1 MIQSKKQTRWTLG
14 LFLIYFVVI
23 IWVIIFKMSFSI
35 HELTQLRSINLIPY
49 GDSAIVN
56 QQVDFS
62 EIYMNILAF
71 VPFGIYLA
79 MLKPNSAIV
88 KLVAIVGFTSLSI
101 EVIQYLFTIGASDI
115 TDLIGNTFG
124 GLLGILFDR
133 VSVKILKSRQKTNKI
148 FNILATI
155 ATASFLILV
164 ALIFMAN

>member
-1 MIQSKKQTRWTLG
+1 MIQSKKQTRWMLG

-88 KLVAIVGFTSLSI
+88 KLVAIVGFTSLLI
-101 EVIQYLFTIGASDI
+101 EVIQYLFAIGASDI

-124 GLLGILFDR
+124 GLLGILFNR

>member
-1 MIQSKKQTRWTLG
+1 MIQSKKQTRWMLG

-88 KLVAIVGFTSLSI
+88 KLVAIMGFTSLSI

>member
-23 IWVIIFKMSFSI
+23 IWVIVFKMSFSI
-35 HELTQLRSINLIPY
+35 HDLPQLRSINLIPY
-49 GDSAIVN
+49 GGSAIVN

-88 KLVAIVGFTSLSI
+88 KLVAIVGLTSLSI

-148 FNILATI
+148 FNVLATI
-155 ATASFLILV
+155 ATASFLIL
-164 ALIFMAN
+164 AGLIFMSN

>member
-1 MIQSKKQTRWTLG
+1 MIQSKKQTRWMLG

-101 EVIQYLFTIGASDI
+101 EVIQYLFAIGASDI

-124 GLLGILFDR
+124 GLLGILFNR

>member
-1 MIQSKKQTRWTLG
+1 MLG

-101 EVIQYLFTIGASDI
+101 EVIQYLFAIGASDI

-124 GLLGILFDR
+124 GLLGILFNR

>member
-1 MIQSKKQTRWTLG
+1 
-14 LFLIYFVVI
+14 
-23 IWVIIFKMSFSI
+23 
-35 HELTQLRSINLIPY
+35 
-49 GDSAIVN
+49 
-56 QQVDFS
+56 
-62 EIYMNILAF
+62 MNILAF

-101 EVIQYLFTIGASDI
+101 EVIQYLFAIGASDI

-124 GLLGILFDR
+124 GLLGILFNR

>member
-1 MIQSKKQTRWTLG
+1 MIQSKKQTRWMLG

-101 EVIQYLFTIGASDI
+101 EVIQYLFAIGASDI

-133 VSVKILKSRQKTNKI
+133 VSVKTLKSRQKTNKI

-164 ALIFMAN
+164 ALIFIAN

>member
-1 MIQSKKQTRWTLG
+1 MIQSKKQTRWMLG

-101 EVIQYLFTIGASDI
+101 EVIQYLFAIGASDI

-164 ALIFMAN
+164 ALIFIAN

>member
-1 MIQSKKQTRWTLG
+1 MIQSKKQTRWMLG

-101 EVIQYLFTIGASDI
+101 EVIQYLFAIGASDI

-124 GLLGILFDR
+124 GLLGILFNR
-133 VSVKILKSRQKTNKI
+133 VSVEILKSRQKTNKI

>member
-1 MIQSKKQTRWTLG
+1 MIQSKKQTRWMLG

>member
-23 IWVIIFKMSFSI
+23 IWVIVFKMSFSI
-35 HELTQLRSINLIPY
+35 HDLPQLRSINLIPY
-49 GDSAIVN
+49 GGSAIVN

-88 KLVAIVGFTSLSI
+88 KLVAVVGFTSLSI
-101 EVIQYLFTIGASDI
+101 EVIQYLFAIGASDI

-124 GLLGILFDR
+124 GLLGILFNR

>member
-101 EVIQYLFTIGASDI
+101 EVIQYLFAIGASDI

>member
-1 MIQSKKQTRWTLG
+1 MIQSKKQTRWMLG

-88 KLVAIVGFTSLSI
+88 KLVAVVGFTSLSI
-101 EVIQYLFTIGASDI
+101 EVIQYIFAIGASDI

-124 GLLGILFDR
+124 GLLGILFNR

>member
-1 MIQSKKQTRWTLG
+1 MIQSKKQTRWMLG

-101 EVIQYLFTIGASDI
+101 EVIQYLFAIGASDI

>member
-23 IWVIIFKMSFSI
+23 IWVIVFKMSFSI
-35 HELTQLRSINLIPY
+35 HDLPQLRSINLIPY

-101 EVIQYLFTIGASDI
+101 EVIQYLFAIGASDI

-124 GLLGILFDR
+124 GLLGILFNR
-133 VSVKILKSRQKTNKI
+133 VSVKILKSRQKTNKS

>member
-1 MIQSKKQTRWTLG
+1 MIQSKKQTRWMLG

-101 EVIQYLFTIGASDI
+101 EVIQYLFAIGASDI

-124 GLLGILFDR
+124 GLLGILFNR

-155 ATASFLILV
+155 GTASFLILV

>member
-1 MIQSKKQTRWTLG
+1 
-14 LFLIYFVVI
+14 
-23 IWVIIFKMSFSI
+23 MSFSI
-35 HELTQLRSINLIPY
+35 HDLPQLRSINLIPY

-101 EVIQYLFTIGASDI
+101 EVIQYLFAIGASDI

>member
-23 IWVIIFKMSFSI
+23 IWVIVFKMSFSI
-35 HELTQLRSINLIPY
+35 HDLPQLRSINLIPY
-49 GDSAIVN
+49 GGSAIVN

-124 GLLGILFDR
+124 GLLGILVDR

-148 FNILATI
+148 FNVLATI

>member
-23 IWVIIFKMSFSI
+23 IWVIVFKMSFSI
-35 HELTQLRSINLIPY
+35 HDLPQLRSINLIPY

-101 EVIQYLFTIGASDI
+101 EVIQYLFAIGASDI

-124 GLLGILFDR
+124 GLLGILFNR

>member
-1 MIQSKKQTRWTLG
+1 MIQSKKQTRWMLG

-23 IWVIIFKMSFSI
+23 IWVIVFKMSFSI

-56 QQVDFS
+56 QQVDFL

-101 EVIQYLFTIGASDI
+101 EVIQYLFAIGASDI

-164 ALIFMAN
+164 ALIFIAN

>member
-1 MIQSKKQTRWTLG
+1 MIQSKKQTRWMLG

-49 GDSAIVN
+49 GDFAIVN

-101 EVIQYLFTIGASDI
+101 EVIQYLFAIGASDI

-124 GLLGILFDR
+124 GLLGILFNR